1 MESKAVYHTTI
12 YAFLIR
18 SKDGARM
25 LCFVRRSLPIGEKK
39 NIGSRQ
45 NIKISK
51 SARFEMVRDL
61 QNMHGFGT
69 LLLCGISLPSV
80 HFASM

>member
-1 MESKAVYHTTI
+1 MFCKKITAHWREKEHWLKAEHKN
-12 YAFLIR
+12 F
-18 SKDGARM
+18 
-25 LCFVRRSLPIGEKK
+25 KK
-39 NIGSRQ
+39 CDIWD
-45 NIKISK
+45 
-51 SARFEMVRDL
+51 MVRDL